1 MVLLDFKNILQLEH
15 YLQLNKPLEEFAA
28 QYGITDIYSDNNIKQ
43 LQQTLYLGLDYASGR
58 RLYDATDAS
67 GHKWEL
73 KSVDITGS
81 KKSFTTCSYLSQ
93 AVLARYKECRF
104 AFSVYQ
110 HTELQTIYVMES
122 NDLAPYFHRWQ
133 NELQRKPYLNNPRI
147 QLSYVQEF
155 GHKVFDMT
163 TQNKSIWKDPVQVL
177 SVNTSAPPNNAWLI

>member
-43 LQQTLYLGLDYASGR
+43 LQQTLYLGLDYAAGR

-81 KKSFTTCSYLSQ
+81 KKSFTTCSHLSQ

-104 AFSVYQ
+104 AFSVY
-110 HTELQTIYVMES
+110 HRTVLQAIYIMES
-122 NDLAPYFHRWQ
+122 DHLAPYFNKWQ
-133 NELQRKPYLNNPRI
+133 IELQSKPYLNNPRI
-147 QLSYVQEF
+147 QLSYVQKF
-155 GHKVFDMT
+155 GYKVFDIET
-163 TQNKSIWKDPVQVL
+163 PNKFIWKDPVRVL
-177 SVNTSAPPNNAWLI
+177 STNTSELPNSAWLI